1 MPTWATVALVS
12 YLLGSIPFGYLL
24 VRLFRGEDIRQS
36 GSGNIGAT
44 NVARTAPLLG
54 LVTLLLDA
62 GKGFLAVS
70 IAAAIQA
77 DAYASWMHWGGPGS
91 QGRVPSS
98 PLPSEAVASMSLAA
112 LCAVTGH
119 IFSVWLKFRGG
130 KGVATAIGSYAAL
143 APDVTVGSL
152 VIFLL
157 LLGAFRFVSLAS
169 CTAIALFPLIGFFL
183 HGNQLPLAF
192 YGLSAASAVLIV
204 VKHRGNLER
213 ILAGTEPRFGAKT
226 K

>member
-1 MPTWATVALVS
+1 MPGWVTVALVS
-12 YLLGSIPFGYLL
+12 YLLGSIPSGYLL
-24 VRLFRGEDIRQS
+24 VRIFRGEDIRQS

-44 NVARTAPLLG
+44 NVARKAPLLG
-54 LVTLLLDA
+54 LVTLLLDG
-62 GKGFLAVS
+62 GKGYLAV
-70 IAAAIQA
+70 ILAVRL
-77 DAYASWMHWGGPGS
+77 GGDT
-91 QGRVPSS
+91 
-98 PLPSEAVASMSLAA
+98 SLAA
-112 LCAVTGH
+112 LCAVAGH
-119 IFSVWLKFRGG
+119 IFSVWLKFCGG

-152 VIFLL
+152 IIFLL

-169 CTAIALFPLIGFFL
+169 CTAIALFPVIGYFL
-183 HGNQLPLAF
+183 HGNQFPLAF